1 MNYFVLVLSRFW
13 FLILEGNITSA
24 YLLFPDN
31 MLKILFLTVLGA
43 TVSSKSLRTNL
54 YSPTTTT
61 HTEDI
66 NEAKATV
73 VTSDHVKT
81 MNVSFF

>member
-1 MNYFVLVLSRFW
+1 MVLTFGFELLFRQHYSFSIFHFRLLL
-13 FLILEGNITSA
+13 FLI
-24 YLLFPDN
+24 FPNN
-31 MLKILFLTVLGA
+31 MLKILFLTVLAA
-43 TVSSKSLRTNL
+43 TVSSKSLRIE
-54 YSPTTTT
+54 PTTTT

>member
-1 MNYFVLVLSRFW
+1 
-13 FLILEGNITSA
+13 
-24 YLLFPDN
+24 
-31 MLKILFLTVLGA
+31 MLKILFLTVLAA
-43 TVSSKSLRTNL
+43 TVSSKSLRIE
-54 YSPTTTT
+54 PTTTT